1 MTKSKGKEIA
11 QSDTDNSISELYKQL
26 ESEKEAKL
34 QVLADFD
41 NYKKRIAKERE
52 EFNLLGNASILS
64 ILLEIQTDL
73 NRAIAE
79 ISDAPIGLTM
89 IKDKI
94 NNFLTEQDIEE
105 IVVSVDDKFEPQY
118 MEAIGAVVVN
128 EEDKIGKV
136 VHVDRNA
143 YKLKT
148 KDMLI
153 QTARVIVGKK
163 GQI

>member
-1 MTKSKGKEIA
+1 MTKSKGKETA

-79 ISDAPIGLTM
+79 ISGAPIGLTM

-118 MEAIGAVVVN
+118 MEAIGAIVVN
-128 EEDKIGKV
+128 DEDKIGKV
-136 VHVDRNA
+136 VHVERNA

-163 GQI
+163 G

>member
-1 MTKSKGKEIA
+1 MTKSKGKETA

-118 MEAIGAVVVN
+118 MEAIGAIVVN
-128 EEDKIGKV
+128 DEDKIGKV
-136 VHVDRNA
+136 VHVERNA

-163 GQI
+163 G

>member
-1 MTKSKGKEIA
+1 MTKSKVKETA
-11 QSDTDNSISELYKQL
+11 QTDTDNSIGELYKQL

-94 NNFLTEQDIEE
+94 NNFLIEQDIEE
-105 IVVSVDDKFEPQY
+105 MVVNVDDKFDPQY
-118 MEAIGAVVVN
+118 MQAIGAVVVN

-163 GQI
+163 G